1 MTRSPFDPAFEALP
15 ASLPIFPLSGA
26 LLLPGG
32 KLPLNIFE
40 PRYLA
45 MTRDALAGDRLIGMV
60 QPTELEAPGRAPAV
74 YPIGCAGR
82 IVSFSETE
90 DGRYLITLAGLCRFR
105 IRQELPGS
113 SGYRRVEPDFTSFRA
128 DMVESSPGAEVDRER
143 LLSSL
148 KLYFKL
154 HGISADWKAIA
165 EAADDKLVTTLAMIC
180 PFADA
185 EKQALLESPDL
196 TERSRMMI
204 ALIELALLSRESGEA
219 ARH

>member
-1 MTRSPFDPAFEALP
+1 MTRGPFEPAFDALP
-15 ASLPIFPLSGA
+15 ANLPIFPLAGA

-60 QPTELEAPGRAPAV
+60 QPTEPEAAGRPPAV

-82 IVSFSETE
+82 IVSFSETD

-105 IRQELPGS
+105 IRQELPETG
-113 SGYRRVEPDFTSFRA
+113 GYRRVEADFAPFRS
-128 DMVESSPGAEVDRER
+128 DMESEARAVVERDR
-143 LLSSL
+143 LLTSL

-165 EAADDKLVTTLAMIC
+165 GAADDKLVTTLAMIC

-204 ALIELALLSRESGEA
+204 ALIELALLSRDGGEA